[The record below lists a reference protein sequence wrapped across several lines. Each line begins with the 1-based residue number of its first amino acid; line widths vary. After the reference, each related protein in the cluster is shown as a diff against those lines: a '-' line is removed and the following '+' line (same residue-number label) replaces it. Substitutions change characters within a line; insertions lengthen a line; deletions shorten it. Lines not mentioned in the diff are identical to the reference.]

1 MEHTIEQI
9 QNDIMNRMQ
18 QFDFGD
24 RVTILRE
31 LENFCGQQAD
41 EAMKMEY
48 DMAAMEDE
56 LIGYKFNPSK
66 LHNIISCISTYYKF
80 ADFY

>member
-9 QNDIMNRMQ
+9 QNEIMNRMQ
-18 QFDFGD
+18 QFDFCD

-48 DMAAMEDE
+48 DLAAMEEE
-56 LIGYKFNPSK
+56 LNEEE
-66 LHNIISCISTYYKF
+66 
-80 ADFY
+80 

>member
-41 EAMKMEY
+41 ETMKLGY

-56 LIGYKFNPSK
+56 LIDN
-66 LHNIISCISTYYKF
+66 
-80 ADFY
+80 

>member
-41 EAMKMEY
+41 ETMKLEY
-48 DMAAMEDE
+48 DLAAMEDMRDE
-56 LIGYKFNPSK
+56 EG
-66 LHNIISCISTYYKF
+66 
-80 ADFY
+80 

>member
-18 QFDFGD
+18 QYDFGD

-31 LENFCGQQAD
+31 LENFCGQQAA

-56 LIGYKFNPSK
+56 LIDN
-66 LHNIISCISTYYKF
+66 
-80 ADFY
+80 

>member
-1 MEHTIEQI
+1 MEQTIEQI
-9 QNDIMNRMQ
+9 QNEIMRQMQ

-41 EAMKMEY
+41 ETMKLEY
-48 DMAAMEDE
+48 DLAAMEDMRDE
-56 LIGYKFNPSK
+56 
-66 LHNIISCISTYYKF
+66 
-80 ADFY
+80 

>member
-9 QNDIMNRMQ
+9 QNDIMRRMQ
-18 QFDFGD
+18 QFEFCD

-56 LIGYKFNPSK
+56 LTDN
-66 LHNIISCISTYYKF
+66 
-80 ADFY
+80 

>member
-1 MEHTIEQI
+1 MEHTIELI

-18 QFDFGD
+18 QYDFCD

-56 LIGYKFNPSK
+56 LTDN
-66 LHNIISCISTYYKF
+66 
-80 ADFY
+80 

>member
-18 QFDFGD
+18 QFDLTD
-24 RVTILRE
+24 QVLILRE

-41 EAMKMEY
+41 EALKMEY

-56 LIGYKFNPSK
+56 LTDN
-66 LHNIISCISTYYKF
+66 
-80 ADFY
+80 

>member
-41 EAMKMEY
+41 ETMKLEY
-48 DMAAMEDE
+48 DLAAMEDE
-56 LIGYKFNPSK
+56 LIDN
-66 LHNIISCISTYYKF
+66 
-80 ADFY
+80 

>member
-41 EAMKMEY
+41 EALKMEY
-48 DMAAMEDE
+48 DKAAMEDE
-56 LIGYKFNPSK
+56 LIDN
-66 LHNIISCISTYYKF
+66 
-80 ADFY
+80 

>member
-31 LENFCGQQAD
+31 LENFCGLQAD

-56 LIGYKFNPSK
+56 LLDN
-66 LHNIISCISTYYKF
+66 
-80 ADFY
+80 

>member
-31 LENFCGQQAD
+31 LENFCGQQKI
-41 EAMKMEY
+41 ESIWKKKNGLPFR
-48 DMAAMEDE
+48 E
-56 LIGYKFNPSK
+56 LPDTKSAVIWKSAG
-66 LHNIISCISTYYKF
+66 
-80 ADFY
+80 

>member
-18 QFDFGD
+18 QYDFCD

-31 LENFCGQQAD
+31 LEYFCGQQAD

-56 LIGYKFNPSK
+56 LTDN
-66 LHNIISCISTYYKF
+66 
-80 ADFY
+80 

>member
-18 QFDFGD
+18 QFDFCD

-41 EAMKMEY
+41 ETMKLEY
-48 DMAAMEDE
+48 DLAAMEDMRDE
-56 LIGYKFNPSK
+56 
-66 LHNIISCISTYYKF
+66 
-80 ADFY
+80 

>member
-9 QNDIMNRMQ
+9 QNDIMNRMQQQ

-48 DMAAMEDE
+48 DMSAMEDE
-56 LIGYKFNPSK
+56 LTEN
-66 LHNIISCISTYYKF
+66 
-80 ADFY
+80 

>member
-18 QFDFGD
+18 QFEFGD
-24 RVTILRE
+24 RVLRE

-56 LIGYKFNPSK
+56 LTDN
-66 LHNIISCISTYYKF
+66 
-80 ADFY
+80 

>member
-31 LENFCGQQAD
+31 LENFCGQHAD

-56 LIGYKFNPSK
+56 
-66 LHNIISCISTYYKF
+66 II
-80 ADFY
+80 DN

>member
-1 MEHTIEQI
+1 MEQTIEQI

-18 QFDFGD
+18 QFDFSD

-41 EAMKMEY
+41 ETMKLEY
-48 DMAAMEDE
+48 DLAAMEDMRDE
-56 LIGYKFNPSK
+56 
-66 LHNIISCISTYYKF
+66 
-80 ADFY
+80 

>member
-1 MEHTIEQI
+1 
-9 QNDIMNRMQ
+9 MNRMQ

-41 EAMKMEY
+41 ETMKLGY

-56 LIGYKFNPSK
+56 LIDN
-66 LHNIISCISTYYKF
+66 
-80 ADFY
+80 

>member
-24 RVTILRE
+24 QVLILRE

-41 EAMKMEY
+41 EALKMEY

-56 LIGYKFNPSK
+56 LTDNFCYKYIMF
-66 LHNIISCISTYYKF
+66 C
-80 ADFY
+80 

>member
-1 MEHTIEQI
+1 MGHTIEQI

-18 QFDFGD
+18 QYDFGD

-41 EAMKMEY
+41 ETMKLEY
-48 DMAAMEDE
+48 DLAAMEDMRDE
-56 LIGYKFNPSK
+56 
-66 LHNIISCISTYYKF
+66 
-80 ADFY
+80 

>member
-18 QFDFGD
+18 QYDFCD

-48 DMAAMEDE
+48 DLAAMEDMRDE
-56 LIGYKFNPSK
+56 
-66 LHNIISCISTYYKF
+66 
-80 ADFY
+80 

>member
-41 EAMKMEY
+41 ETMKLEY
-48 DMAAMEDE
+48 DLAAMEDMRDE
-56 LIGYKFNPSK
+56 
-66 LHNIISCISTYYKF
+66 
-80 ADFY
+80 

>member
-1 MEHTIEQI
+1 MEYTIEQI

-41 EAMKMEY
+41 ETMKLEY
-48 DMAAMEDE
+48 DLAAMEDMRDE
-56 LIGYKFNPSK
+56 EG
-66 LHNIISCISTYYKF
+66 
-80 ADFY
+80 

>member
-9 QNDIMNRMQ
+9 QNDIMRRMQ
-18 QFDFGD
+18 QFDFCD

-41 EAMKMEY
+41 EALKMEY
-48 DMAAMEDE
+48 DMAAMEDKRDE
-56 LIGYKFNPSK
+56 
-66 LHNIISCISTYYKF
+66 
-80 ADFY
+80 

>member
-18 QFDFGD
+18 QFDFCD

-48 DMAAMEDE
+48 DLAAMEDE
-56 LIGYKFNPSK
+56 LTDN
-66 LHNIISCISTYYKF
+66 
-80 ADFY
+80 

>member
-18 QFDFGD
+18 QFDFSD

-41 EAMKMEY
+41 ETMKLEY
-48 DMAAMEDE
+48 DLAAMEDMRDE
-56 LIGYKFNPSK
+56 
-66 LHNIISCISTYYKF
+66 
-80 ADFY
+80 

>member
-1 MEHTIEQI
+1 MKHTIEQI

-41 EAMKMEY
+41 ETMKLEY
-48 DMAAMEDE
+48 DLAAMEDMRDE
-56 LIGYKFNPSK
+56 
-66 LHNIISCISTYYKF
+66 
-80 ADFY
+80 

>member
-9 QNDIMNRMQ
+9 QNEIMNRMQ
-18 QFDFGD
+18 QYDFCD

-48 DMAAMEDE
+48 DLAAMEDE
-56 LIGYKFNPSK
+56 LIDN
-66 LHNIISCISTYYKF
+66 
-80 ADFY
+80 